1 MLQKYIGFLTAIPD
15 FSYFSTSLIF
25 MLCSGSFVV
34 HIINR
39 TTKARE
45 CLYSLE
51 PHKLFPMNYRDA
63 IACKTVCDWFSCE
76 TVTVVVAPV
85 QD

>member
-1 MLQKYIGFLTAIPD
+1 MVLY
-15 FSYFSTSLIF
+15 
-25 MLCSGSFVV
+25 SGSFVV

-51 PHKLFPMNYRDA
+51 TQKLFPMNYRDA
-63 IACKTVCDWFSCE
+63 FASKTVCDWFSCV